1 MNNPRTST
9 SRAAAFTLVEM
20 VGVLSVIAV
29 LAGLLIPKIFA
40 SINEAR
46 INDAVTGI
54 NALQSA
60 TVNYVSKYGRI
71 GGIEGAAYASGTT
84 VTDWDKAVLLVE
96 RLIDKP
102 FEPRIS
108 SSVSIRVSDC
118 STASTDVTADNNAYN
133 LDNNTTYNKNDA
145 FGSRIVECVLSGMT
159 REDAWE
165 LSRRIDGA
173 SLSAASKT
181 DPSDLLGRVKYNITG
196 NEGTVRVYLAHR

>member
-1 MNNPRTST
+1 MKGRPTCQRQ
-9 SRAAAFTLVEM
+9 AAFTLVEM

-84 VTDWDKAVLLVE
+84 VTNWDRVVLLVE
-96 RLIDKP
+96 RFIDKP
-102 FEPRIS
+102 FEPRIAS
-108 SSVSIRVSDC
+108 TVSIRVSDC
-118 STASTDVTADNNAYN
+118 AAATVDASGDNNAYN
-133 LDNNTTYNKNDA
+133 LDNNITYNKNDA
-145 FGSRIVECVLSGMT
+145 FGSRIVECVLSGLT

-173 SLSAASKT
+173 TLSAAAKT
-181 DPSDLLGRVKYNITG
+181 DQSDLLGRVKYNIEG

>member
-1 MNNPRTST
+1 MKMRPTCSHA
-9 SRAAAFTLVEM
+9 RAFSLVEM

-46 INDAVTGI
+46 LNDAVTGI
-54 NALQSA
+54 NTLQSA

-84 VTDWDKAVLLVE
+84 VTNWDQVVLLVE
-96 RLIDKP
+96 RFIDKP
-102 FEPRIS
+102 FEPRLA
-108 SSVSIRVSDC
+108 SSVSVRVSDC
-118 STASTDVTADNNAYN
+118 SAASTDVTADNNAYN

-145 FGSRIVECVLSGMT
+145 FGSRVVECVLQGLT

-165 LSRRIDGA
+165 LSRRIDGPT
-173 SLSAASKT
+173 LSASSKT
-181 DPSDLLGRVKYNITG
+181 AQSDLLGRVKYDIPG